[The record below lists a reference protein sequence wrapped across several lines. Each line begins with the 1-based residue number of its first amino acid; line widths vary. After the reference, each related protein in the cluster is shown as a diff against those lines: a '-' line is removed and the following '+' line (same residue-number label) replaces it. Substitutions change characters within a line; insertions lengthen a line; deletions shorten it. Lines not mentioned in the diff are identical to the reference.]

1 MKTLRQIVA
10 VSIMNFR
17 SLPQRLGASYVMIIG
32 TAGTVAVLISVL
44 AMGVGFARTVAG
56 AGRAD
61 RVIVV
66 SAGAVNEATSS
77 IPREE
82 VTRIVTAPGI
92 RRDTSGDLIA
102 DAELL
107 VQFQV
112 TRKSNNKPVSVA
124 LRGVGKSFATLR
136 PEIQITEGRRFRPG
150 LHEIIVGRT
159 AQAQYLGLDVGS
171 HVAVAGGD
179 WSVVGIFRSVGSSSL
194 DSGAMGDAETLMT
207 AFHHNWFNG
216 VTALLDRTA
225 SLDQL
230 KGALAADLALH
241 VEVQRES
248 EYLASQSRGLNTVL
262 KFIGYFVG
270 GMMAVGAVFSALNTM
285 YGAVGSRSNE
295 IATLRAV
302 GFGAGAVVVS
312 VLMEALMLAIVG
324 AIMGSLLAWLLFDG
338 HVASLG
344 AGGGGTQVAFA
355 LTVTP
360 GLVALGIVWA
370 FVVGSIGGLFPAV
383 RAARM
388 PVAKALNSAAGR

>member
-1 MKTLRQIVA
+1 MKALRQIIA
-10 VSIMNFR
+10 VSGMNLR

-61 RVIVV
+61 RVIIV
-66 SAGAVNEATSS
+66 SAGAVNEAVSS
-77 IPREE
+77 IPRDE
-82 VTRIVTAPGI
+82 VTRILTGPGI
-92 RRDTSGDLIA
+92 RRDTSGDPVA

-112 TRKSNNKPVSVA
+112 SRKGNNKPVSIA
-124 LRGVGKSFATLR
+124 LRGVGKSLAVLR
-136 PEIQITEGRRFRPG
+136 PEVRIIEGRRFRPG

-159 AQAQYLGLDVGS
+159 ARAQYQGLDVGS
-171 HVAVAGGD
+171 HIAFADGD
-179 WSVVGIFRSVGSSSL
+179 WSVVGVFSSVGTSSL
-194 DSGAMGDAETLMT
+194 DSGAMGDTETLMT
-207 AFHHNWFNG
+207 AYHHNWFNS
-216 VTALLDRTA
+216 VTALLDGPD
-225 SLDQL
+225 SLSQL
-230 KGALAADLALH
+230 RGALAADAALH

-248 EYLASQSRGLNTVL
+248 EYLAGQSRGLNTGL

-270 GMMAVGAVFSALNTM
+270 GMMAVGAIFSALNTM
-285 YGAVGSRSNE
+285 YGAVSSRARE

-302 GFGAGAVVVS
+302 GFGSGAVLIS

-324 AIMGSLLAWLLFDG
+324 AMIGSLLAWLLFDG

-344 AGGGGTQVAFA
+344 AGGGGTQIAFA
-355 LTVTP
+355 LAVTP
-360 GLVALGIVWA
+360 GLVALGIIWA
-370 FVVGSIGGLFPAV
+370 FVVGSIGGLLPAL

-388 PVAKALNSAAGR
+388 PVAKVLMSVAR